1 MLPVEFVEKI
11 TSLVR
16 SALGVSVVQICL
28 TGYQDFTVDPWF
40 RSQAPLG
47 TTGSLCDADL
57 DACFSHSPWRF
68 VAAAP
73 IFSNSALA
81 GNLWI
86 ADRQPRSLDRA
97 HSLLLEHAAS
107 LVSERLEAEERFDE
121 SQQRNLM
128 YEKYIDMAPD
138 QIGLLDPEL
147 RSIMVNAAT
156 SRFSGLPK
164 EWVLGKNLWEMGIP
178 ESILAQMSDWEQMV
192 RKVFETGEPGSTS
205 YAHTAGAEGYMLYCY
220 SLAVPQFNCRGEV
233 VAVLNITYDRAALEM
248 PFKLEDWA
256 GMGEQLMREVAAHR
270 VTQEELAR
278 LNAEL
283 EERVRERTVR
293 YKLLNQKLRAEIGER
308 QRIEVEL
315 QAAQAR
321 AEAAARAKSDFLA
334 AASHELRTPMHG
346 IISMT
351 DLLLESELSAEQRE
365 LTAIISYCGETML
378 SLINNILDFSKIEAG
393 RMELDVVPF
402 ELPRLIDSVVAMFAE
417 QLRGKELQLQVLID
431 SRVPGQ
437 LEGDPVRLAQV
448 LTNLVGNSLKFTSR
462 GQIAIRVHP
471 VAEQENEMRLRFE
484 VVDTG
489 IGMSAET
496 TSRLFQSFFQA
507 DTSTTRKY
515 GGTGLGL
522 AISRQLVE
530 LMGGQIG
537 VESRLEE
544 GSTFWF
550 VLPLKVS
557 APAEPPP
564 PSAPVVV
571 RLPQYGPILIVE
583 DNTVNQKVLLRHLE
597 RLGCEAAVAE
607 TGAEALTVL
616 ASRSFTL
623 VLMDCQMPVMD
634 GFQATAE
641 IRRREDPARRTPIV
655 GITANA
661 SAGVYELC
669 LAAGMDDC
677 LIKPVRREQLT
688 AAIERWALPV
698 GTTERATG

>member
-1 MLPVEFVEKI
+1 ML
-11 TSLVR
+11 S
-16 SALGVSVVQICL
+16 SAELE
-28 TGYQDFTVDPWF
+28 
-40 RSQAPLG
+40 
-47 TTGSLCDADL
+47 
-57 DACFSHSPWRF
+57 ACFSRSPWKF
-68 VAAAP
+68 VAAVP
-73 IFSNSALA
+73 IFCNGTLA

-86 ADRQPRSLDRA
+86 CDEQERLLSAAQSA
-97 HSLLLEHAAS
+97 LLEHAAG
-107 LVSERLEAEERFDE
+107 LVGERLEAEERLDE
-121 SQQRNLM
+121 IHQRNLM
-128 YEKYIDMAPD
+128 YEKYIEMAPD
-138 QIGLLDPEL
+138 QIGLLDSEL
-147 RSIMVNAAT
+147 RTLTVNAAL
-156 SRFSGLPK
+156 SRFSGMPK
-164 EWVLGKNLWEMGIP
+164 EWILGKSLWEMGIP
-178 ESILAQMSDWEQMV
+178 ESILAQMADWEQLI
-192 RKVFETGEPGSTS
+192 RRVFETGEPGTTS
-205 YAHTAGAEGYMLYCY
+205 FAYSVGDASCKLYCY

-248 PFKLEDWA
+248 PFNPEDWA

-351 DLLLESELSAEQRE
+351 DLLLESDLGAEQRE
-365 LTAIISYCGETML
+365 LAAIIGYCGETML
-378 SLINNILDFSKIEAG
+378 SLINNILDISKIEAG

-417 QLRGKELQLQVLID
+417 QLRSKDLRLQVLID
-431 SRVPGQ
+431 PEVPAQ

-448 LTNLVGNSLKFTSR
+448 LTNLVGNSLKFTPR

-471 VAEQENEMRLRFE
+471 AAQGGDDLRLRFE

-489 IGMSAET
+489 IGMAPET
-496 TSRLFQSFFQA
+496 TGRLFQSFFQA

-537 VESRLEE
+537 VESRLEQ

-557 APAEPPP
+557 APVEPPP
-564 PSAPVVV
+564 PSAPMTV

-583 DNTVNQKVLLRHLE
+583 DNAVNQKVLLRHLE
-597 RLGCEAAVAE
+597 RLGCGAEVAE

-616 ASRSFTL
+616 ASRSFAL

-641 IRRREDPARRTPIV
+641 IRRREDSARRTPIV

-661 SAGVYELC
+661 SAGVYDLC

-677 LIKPVRREQLT
+677 LIKPVRRDQLT

-698 GTTERATG
+698 VGTEWATG